1 VTRPLLEVIAL
12 DAADAVAAEAGG
24 ADRLEVV
31 ADMAADGLT
40 PSIEVVAEIHKATG
54 LPLRVMLRSHDGFGT
69 DAADVERLRT
79 AAGELANAGAEG
91 FVLGFLTPD
100 GDLDLAAM
108 RAVANAV
115 VDAPWTCHRAIDR
128 VRDPDAAWVTVTDLP
143 GLDAVLTAGSAA
155 GVDEGLPALRQRA
168 AEPSAAGLVLAGGGL
183 RPEHVPPLLEAGVR
197 AFHVGRLA
205 RRNQSWAEPVET
217 ELVAHWRT
225 ELDRSQVV

>member
-1 VTRPLLEVIAL
+1 MTRSLLEVIAL

-40 PSIEVVAEIHKATG
+40 PPIDVVAEIHKATA
-54 LPLRVMLRSHDGFGT
+54 LPLQIMLRSHDGFGT
-69 DAADVERLRT
+69 DPADVERLRT
-79 AAGELANAGAEG
+79 AAGELAKAGAEG
-91 FVLGFLTPD
+91 FVLGFLTPE

-128 VRDPDAAWVTVTDLP
+128 VRDADAAWAALAELP
-143 GLDAVLTAGSAA
+143 GLSSVLTAGSPA
-155 GVDEGLPALRQRA
+155 GVDEGLPALRRRA
-168 AEPSAAGLVLAGGGL
+168 ANPDTAALILAGGGL
-183 RPEHVPPLLEAGVR
+183 RPEHVAPLLAAGVR
-197 AFHVGRLA
+197 GFHVGRLA
-205 RRNQSWAEPVET
+205 RRNQSWNEPVET

-225 ELDRSQVV
+225 ELDRPQVV

>member
-1 VTRPLLEVIAL
+1 MNRPLLEVIAL

-31 ADMAADGLT
+31 AEMAADGLT
-40 PSIEVVAEIHKATG
+40 PSIAVVAKIHEATG

-79 AAGELANAGAEG
+79 AASELAAVGAEG
-91 FVLGFLTPD
+91 FVLGFLTAE

-128 VRDPDAAWVTVTDLP
+128 VRDPDAAWAAVTELP
-143 GLDAVLTAGSAA
+143 GLSSVLTAGSAA
-155 GVDEGLPALRQRA
+155 GVDDGLPALLRRA
-168 AEPSAAGLVLAGGGL
+168 ASPGAAVLVLAGGGL
-183 RPEHVPPLLEAGVR
+183 RPDHVPPLLEAGVR
-197 AFHVGRLA
+197 GFHVGRLA
-205 RRNQSWAEPVET
+205 RRHESWAEPVET
-217 ELVAHWRT
+217 DLVARWRT
-225 ELDRSQVV
+225 ALDRPQVL